1 MSNKNSNFDSN
12 KKANNLLNKVS
23 EHLGQTPESLKK
35 AMTSGDLSQS
45 LKNISK
51 EDVQKIQKVLTD
63 KNLAAKLLSTP
74 QAQKLMKDLIGDK

>member
-12 KKANNLLNKVS
+12 SRANNLLNKVS
-23 EHLGQTPESLKK
+23 EHLGQTPENLKK

-51 EDVQKIQKVLTD
+51 EDAQKIQKVLTD

-74 QAQKLMKDLIGDK
+74 QAQKLMKDLMGDK